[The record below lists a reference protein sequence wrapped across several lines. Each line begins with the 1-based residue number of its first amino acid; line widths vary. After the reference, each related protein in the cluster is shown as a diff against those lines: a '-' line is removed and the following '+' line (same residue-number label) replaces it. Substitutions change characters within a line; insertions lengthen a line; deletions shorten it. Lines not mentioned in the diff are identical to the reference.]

1 MDVQVLRSLSRIAA
15 VRWHAGAACASVL
28 AIAIA
33 SACATP
39 LQAAQGELLVD
50 PSGSIGDEL
59 GFALDQDGAFV
70 VTGSPGESAGSGAV
84 HVFECTTTPCAAPV
98 RLEATGGAEGDHF
111 GASLALAGDTLVV
124 GAPGR
129 IPAAVYVFVRIGGTW
144 LQQVRIDS
152 PGGAAAA
159 GFGAAVALSGER
171 LAVGVERADDSAG
184 AVYLYLRS
192 GTVWNPEARL
202 VAEDAAAGDRFG
214 RAVALRGDELVV
226 GAPFEAGAAAGGF
239 ARGAVYLFMRFQE
252 KWSQGPKFVANNPAN
267 GDLLGLSV
275 ALEDGRIFAGAP
287 MADAGVGA
295 ALLFQLAGSNWSQWA
310 RLSPPVGAPGDRF
323 GWSVAFA
330 GDGGL
335 LVGAPYALDGC
346 GSATVFRSAGSAW
359 NPSSEARLDAP
370 LPAAMAGWAVA
381 AEGKRFVVAAP
392 GHAGALEHR
401 GAVHLFGTGDA
412 VFRDGFELPVAKI
425 ACEEK

>member
-1 MDVQVLRSLSRIAA
+1 MDVQAHRSLSRIAA
-15 VRWHAGAACASVL
+15 ARWLAGAACAWVL
-28 AIAIA
+28 AIAG
-33 SACATP
+33 CCVTP
-39 LQAAQGELLVD
+39 LHAAEGELLVD

-70 VTGSPGESAGSGAV
+70 VTGSPGASAGRGAV

-98 RLEATGGAEGDHF
+98 RLEASGGAEGDHF
-111 GASLALAGDTLVV
+111 GASIALAGDTLVIA
-124 GAPGR
+124 APGR
-129 IPAAVYVFVRIGGTW
+129 IPAAVYVFVRSGGTW
-144 LQQVRIDS
+144 LQQVRIVS
-152 PGGAAAA
+152 PGGAPAA

-171 LAVGVERADDSAG
+171 LVVGADRADDSAG
-184 AVYLYLRS
+184 AVYLYVRS

-202 VAEDAAAGDRFG
+202 VAGDAAAGDRFG

-226 GAPFEAGAAAGGF
+226 GAPFEAGASAGGF

-252 KWSQGPKFVANNPAN
+252 TWSQGPRFVANNPAD

-275 ALEDGRIFAGAP
+275 ALDNGRIFAGAP

-310 RLSPPVGAPGDRF
+310 RLSPPLGAAGDRF
-323 GWSVAFA
+323 GWSVALA
-330 GDGGL
+330 DDGGL

-346 GSATVFRSAGSAW
+346 GTAMLFRSAGSVW
-359 NPSSEARLDAP
+359 NPTSEATLDAP

-381 AEGKRFVVAAP
+381 AAGKRFVVAAP

-401 GAVHLFGTGDA
+401 GAVHLIGGGDA
-412 VFRDGFELPVAKI
+412 LFRDGFELPAATL
-425 ACEEK
+425 ACEAK